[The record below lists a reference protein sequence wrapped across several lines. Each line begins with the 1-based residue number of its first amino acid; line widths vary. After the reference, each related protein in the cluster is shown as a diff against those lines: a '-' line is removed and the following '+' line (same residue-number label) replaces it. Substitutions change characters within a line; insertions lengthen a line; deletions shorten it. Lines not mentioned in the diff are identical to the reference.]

1 MVTLTA
7 KETVVKINMITKI
20 KIAIT
25 RTEKKPSNNNNSNN
39 TVTKVIAKTQ
49 TISKQE
55 TLILKWK

>member
-7 KETVVKINMITKI
+7 KGTVVKINMITKI
-20 KIAIT
+20 KIAII
-25 RTEKKPSNNNNSNN
+25 RTEKKTSNNNNSNN